1 MDVSLDG
8 KVALITGAGPNIGS
22 GIALMLARYGATVAC
37 TDVRLEAAQATA
49 QRVERNGGRAMA
61 LAGDV
66 TREDDV
72 TRYIQAILDA
82 HGHID
87 ILVNNASLLGGKPL
101 LLENL
106 KDFNRAVEVS
116 ASGNFLNTKYVAI
129 SMIERG
135 IKGAIWS
142 VISSSGYQGAPGM
155 IAYAFHKSGL
165 FNFVRAAA
173 MELAPYGIRVNSF
186 TPAAPAPDNPDFI
199 AQRATLA
206 APRPDGTP
214 SGTPQRAGPALPE
227 WWRPLGRTSVYTNL
241 PLGEAPT
248 PTDIGHLIA
257 WISSDYARMIT
268 GHDFT
273 VDGGLRG
280 KSWAYTPPANE
291 DVAGPLPLVPMDV
304 AQMAGVESHV

>member
-1 MDVSLDG
+1 MDVSLAG

-22 GIALMLARYGATVAC
+22 GIALMLARYGASVAC

-49 QRVERNGGRAMA
+49 QRVQRNGGEAMA

-66 TREDDV
+66 TNEDDV
-72 TRYIQAILDA
+72 KGYIQAVLDA
-82 HGHID
+82 YGHID
-87 ILVNNASLLGGKPL
+87 ILVNNASLLGGRPL

-106 KDFNRAVEVS
+106 KDFNRAVEVT
-116 ASGNFLNTKYVAI
+116 AAGNFLNTKYAAI
-129 SMIERG
+129 SMIERE
-135 IKGAIWS
+135 IKGVIWS

-186 TPAAPAPDNPDFI
+186 TPAAPAPDNPEFI
-199 AQRATLA
+199 AERAA
-206 APRPDGTP
+206 
-214 SGTPQRAGPALPE
+214 SGRPQRAAPDLPA
-227 WWRPLGRTSVYTNL
+227 WWRPLGRTNVYDNL

-268 GHDFT
+268 GQDFT
-273 VDGGLRG
+273 VDGGVRG
-280 KSWAYTPPANE
+280 KSWAYTPPAKA
-291 DVAGPLPLVPMDV
+291 DVAGPLPLIPMDV
-304 AQMAGVESHV
+304 AQMTESRV